1 MMLMNLIISKS
12 KNSKSLY
19 IQKSFRKNGKST
31 SKVVKKLGTM
41 EELLPK
47 HNNSEDEV
55 IAWGKKIAKKMT
67 EEEKRDKDIVLIS
80 LSQSKLLEPMKQTSY
95 NGGYLFLQD
104 IFHSLKLDKICRNIQ
119 DEYKFEYDLADV
131 LSRLIYSRIIY
142 PSSKLSA
149 FEDSKNFIEQPTF
162 ELHDIYRSLDVLAE
176 KCDTIQEFLYEN
188 SKKVVNRN
196 ASVLYYD
203 CTNYFFEIEEERGNC
218 RYGKSKEHRS
228 LPIIQMGLLMDGN
241 GFPLSFVI
249 FPGNEN
255 EQPSL
260 IPVEKK
266 IIKDFGITKFVV
278 CTDAGL
284 ASKENREFNI
294 QKNCSYIVTQS
305 LKKIKK
311 HIKDWALNPEG
322 WSKGDSTGL
331 DISSVMKAVDDG
343 ETFEDGIWYK
353 ERWINE
359 NGIEQRIIV
368 SFSPKYRAYQRYIR
382 SRQIERARKSAESNK
397 KTTTKNPNSPSR
409 FLDEVRYTDNGEVAD
424 NVEVV
429 VNDGRIAEEE
439 KYDGFYAVCTTLE
452 DDIKDIIK
460 VNKRRWEIEES
471 FKIMKS
477 EFKARPVYLQKD
489 NRIEA
494 HFLTCFIALMFI
506 RILENKTGNKLTI
519 EKLIDTLREYNFYH
533 YEGSGYVPTYTRN
546 DATDILHEAFGFR
559 TDYQIN
565 GEKNMKKIIKNTKTG
580 KY

>member
-1 MMLMNLIISKS
+1 MKLTFSKS
-12 KNSKSLY
+12 KNSTSLY

-31 SKVVKKLGTM
+31 SKIVKKLGTM
-41 EELLPK
+41 EELLPQ

-55 IAWGKKIAKKMT
+55 IAWGKKIARKMT

-104 IFHSLKLDKICRNIQ
+104 IFHSLKLDKICRDIQ

-142 PSSKLSA
+142 PSSKLST

-162 ELHDIYRSLDVLAE
+162 ELHDIYRSLDVLTE

-196 ASVLYYD
+196 TSVLYYD

-218 RYGKSKEHRS
+218 RYGKSKEHRPP
-228 LPIIQMGLLMDGN
+228 PIIQMGLLMDGN

-331 DISSVMKAVDDG
+331 DISSVMKAADDG

-368 SFSPKYRAYQRYIR
+368 SFSPKHRAYQRYIR

-397 KTTTKNPNSPSR
+397 KTTAKNPNSPSR
-409 FLDEVRYTDNGEVAD
+409 FLDEIRYTENGEIAD
-424 NVEVV
+424 NVEIV

-452 DDIKDIIK
+452 DDIKDIIE

-471 FKIMKS
+471 FRIMKS

-565 GEKNMKKIIKNTKTG
+565 GEKNMKKIIKNTKR
-580 KY
+580 

>member
-1 MMLMNLIISKS
+1 MNLIISKS
-12 KNSKSLY
+12 KNTKSLY

-31 SKVVKKLGTM
+31 SKIVKKLGTM
-41 EELLPK
+41 EELLPQ
-47 HNNSEDEV
+47 HNNSEEEV
-55 IAWGKKIAKKMT
+55 IAWGKKIARKMT
-67 EEEKRDKDIVLIS
+67 EEEKRDRDIVLIS

-104 IFHSLKLDKICRNIQ
+104 IFHSLKLDKTCRDIQ
-119 DEYKFEYDLADV
+119 EEYKFEYDLADI

-142 PSSKLSA
+142 PSSNLSA
-149 FEDSKNFIEQPTF
+149 YEDSKRFIEQPAF

-176 KCDTIQEFLYEN
+176 KCDAIQEFLYEN
-188 SKKVVNRN
+188 SRKVVSRN
-196 ASVLYYD
+196 TSVLYYD
-203 CTNYFFEIEEERGNC
+203 CTNYFFEIEEERGSC
-218 RYGKSKEHRS
+218 RYGKSKEHRP
-228 LPIIQMGLLMDGN
+228 LPVIQMGLLMDGN

-249 FPGNEN
+249 LN

-260 IPVEKK
+260 IPLEKR
-266 IIKDFGITKFVV
+266 IIKDFGITKFIV

-284 ASKENREFNI
+284 ASNDNREFNT
-294 QKNCSYIVTQS
+294 QGERSYIVTQS
-305 LKKIKK
+305 LKKVKK
-311 HIKDWALNPEG
+311 HIKDWALDTEG
-322 WSKGDSTGL
+322 WTKGDSNGL
-331 DISSVMKAVDDG
+331 DISSVMKSADDG

-382 SRQIERARKSAESNK
+382 SRQIERARRSAENNK
-397 KTTTKNPNSPSR
+397 KSTDRNPNSPAR
-409 FLDEVRYTDNGEVAD
+409 FLDEVRYTENGEVAD
-424 NVEVV
+424 NVEIV

-452 DDIKDIIK
+452 DDIKDIIE

-471 FKIMKS
+471 FRIIKS
-477 EFKARPVYLQKD
+477 EFRARPVYLQKD

-506 RILENKTGNKLTI
+506 RILENRTGNKLTI
-519 EKLIDTLREYNFYH
+519 EKLIDTLRGYNFQH
-533 YEGSGYVPTYTRN
+533 IEGSGYIPTYTRN

-565 GEKNMKKIIKNTKTG
+565 SEKNMKKIIKTTKTG
-580 KY
+580 RY

>member
-1 MMLMNLIISKS
+1 MNLIISKS

-104 IFHSLKLDKICRNIQ
+104 IFHSLKLDKICRDIQ

-266 IIKDFGITKFVV
+266 IIKDFSITKFVV

-331 DISSVMKAVDDG
+331 DISSLMKAVDDG

>member
-1 MMLMNLIISKS
+1 MNLIISKS

-104 IFHSLKLDKICRNIQ
+104 IFHSLKLDKICRDIQ

-429 VNDGRIAEEE
+429 VNNGRIAEEE

>member
-1 MMLMNLIISKS
+1 MKLTFSKS
-12 KNSKSLY
+12 KNSTSLY

-31 SKVVKKLGTM
+31 SKIVRKLGTM
-41 EELLPK
+41 EELLPQ
-47 HNNSEDEV
+47 HNNSEEEV
-55 IAWGKKIAKKMT
+55 IAWGKRIAKKMT
-67 EEEKRDKDIVLIS
+67 EEEKRDKDVVLIS

-104 IFHSLKLDKICRNIQ
+104 IFHSLKLDKICRDIQ

-142 PSSKLSA
+142 PSSKLST

-196 ASVLYYD
+196 TSVLYYD

-218 RYGKSKEHRS
+218 RYGKCKEHRP

-305 LKKIKK
+305 LKKVKK
-311 HIKDWALNPEG
+311 HIKEWALNPEG

-331 DISSVMKAVDDG
+331 DISSIMKVVDDG

-397 KTTTKNPNSPSR
+397 KTTTRNPNSPSR

-452 DDIKDIIK
+452 DNIKDIIE

-506 RILENKTGNKLTI
+506 RILEDRTGNKLTI
-519 EKLIDTLREYNFYH
+519 EELIDTLRGYNFYH

-565 GEKNMKKIIKNTKTG
+565 GEKNMKKIIKNTKR
-580 KY
+580 

>member
-104 IFHSLKLDKICRNIQ
+104 IFHSLKLDKICRDIQ

-382 SRQIERARKSAESNK
+382 SRQIERARKSAENNK

>member
-104 IFHSLKLDKICRNIQ
+104 IFHSLKLDKICRDIQ

>member
-1 MMLMNLIISKS
+1 MNLIISKS

-104 IFHSLKLDKICRNIQ
+104 IFHSLKLDKICRDIQ

-533 YEGSGYVPTYTRN
+533 SEGSGYVPTYTRN

>member
-1 MMLMNLIISKS
+1 MKLTFSKS
-12 KNSKSLY
+12 KNSTSLY

-31 SKVVKKLGTM
+31 SKIVKKLGTM
-41 EELLPK
+41 EELLPQ
-47 HNNSEDEV
+47 HNNSEEEV

-104 IFHSLKLDKICRNIQ
+104 IFHSLKLDKICRDIQ

-142 PSSKLSA
+142 PSSKLST

-196 ASVLYYD
+196 TSVLYYD

-305 LKKIKK
+305 LKNIKK

-565 GEKNMKKIIKNTKTG
+565 GEKNMKKIIKNTKR
-580 KY
+580 

>member
-1 MMLMNLIISKS
+1 MNLIISKS

-104 IFHSLKLDKICRNIQ
+104 IFHSLKLDKICRDIQ

-359 NGIEQRIIV
+359 NGIEQRIII

>member
-1 MMLMNLIISKS
+1 MNLIISKS

-104 IFHSLKLDKICRNIQ
+104 IFHSLKLDKICRDIQ

-260 IPVEKK
+260 IPAEKK

>member
-1 MMLMNLIISKS
+1 MNLIISKS

-31 SKVVKKLGTM
+31 SKIVRKLGTM
-41 EELLPK
+41 EELLPQ

-55 IAWGKKIAKKMT
+55 IAWGKKIARKMT

-104 IFHSLKLDKICRNIQ
+104 IFHSLKLDKICRDIQ

-131 LSRLIYSRIIY
+131 LSRFIYSRIIY
-142 PSSKLSA
+142 PSSKLST

-196 ASVLYYD
+196 TSVLYYD

-218 RYGKSKEHRS
+218 RYGKCKEHRP

-260 IPVEKK
+260 IPLEKK

-284 ASKENREFNI
+284 ASNDNRQFNT
-294 QKNCSYIVTQS
+294 QGERSYIVTQS
-305 LKKIKK
+305 LKNIKK

-343 ETFEDGIWYK
+343 ESYEDGIWYK

-452 DDIKDIIK
+452 DDIKDIIE

-471 FKIMKS
+471 FRIMKS

>member
-1 MMLMNLIISKS
+1 
-12 KNSKSLY
+12 
-19 IQKSFRKNGKST
+19 
-31 SKVVKKLGTM
+31 
-41 EELLPK
+41 
-47 HNNSEDEV
+47 
-55 IAWGKKIAKKMT
+55 
-67 EEEKRDKDIVLIS
+67 
-80 LSQSKLLEPMKQTSY
+80 
-95 NGGYLFLQD
+95 
-104 IFHSLKLDKICRNIQ
+104 KICRDIQ

-142 PSSKLSA
+142 PSSKLST

-162 ELHDIYRSLDVLAE
+162 ELHDIYRSLDVLTE

-196 ASVLYYD
+196 TSVLYYD

-218 RYGKSKEHRS
+218 RYGKSKEHRP

-331 DISSVMKAVDDG
+331 DISSVMKAADDG

-452 DDIKDIIK
+452 DDIKDIIE

-471 FKIMKS
+471 FRIMKS

-565 GEKNMKKIIKNTKTG
+565 GEKNMKKIIKNTKR
-580 KY
+580 

>member
-1 MMLMNLIISKS
+1 MKLTFSKS
-12 KNSKSLY
+12 KNSTSLY

-31 SKVVKKLGTM
+31 SKIVKKLGTM
-41 EELLPK
+41 EELLPQ
-47 HNNSEDEV
+47 HNNSEEEV

-104 IFHSLKLDKICRNIQ
+104 IFHSLKLDKICRDIQ

-142 PSSKLSA
+142 PSSKLST

-196 ASVLYYD
+196 TSVLYYD

-305 LKKIKK
+305 LKNIKK

-331 DISSVMKAVDDG
+331 DITSVMKAVDDG

-565 GEKNMKKIIKNTKTG
+565 GEKNMKKIIKNTKR
-580 KY
+580 

>member
-1 MMLMNLIISKS
+1 MKLTFSKS
-12 KNSKSLY
+12 KNSTSLY

-31 SKVVKKLGTM
+31 SKIVKKLGTM
-41 EELLPK
+41 EELLPQ

-55 IAWGKKIAKKMT
+55 IAWGKKIARKMT

-104 IFHSLKLDKICRNIQ
+104 IFHSLKLDKICRDIQ

-142 PSSKLSA
+142 PSSKLST

-162 ELHDIYRSLDVLAE
+162 ELHDIYRSLDVLTE

-196 ASVLYYD
+196 TSVLYYD

-218 RYGKSKEHRS
+218 RYGKSKEHRP

-331 DISSVMKAVDDG
+331 DISSVMKAADDG

-368 SFSPKYRAYQRYIR
+368 SFSPKHRAYQRYIR

-397 KTTTKNPNSPSR
+397 KTTAKNPNSPSR
-409 FLDEVRYTDNGEVAD
+409 FLDEIRYTENGEIAD

-452 DDIKDIIK
+452 DDIKDIIE

-471 FKIMKS
+471 FRIMKS

-546 DATDILHEAFGFR
+546 DETDILHEAFGFR

-565 GEKNMKKIIKNTKTG
+565 SEKNMKKIIKNTKR
-580 KY
+580 

>member
-1 MMLMNLIISKS
+1 MKLTFSKS
-12 KNSKSLY
+12 KNSTSLY

-31 SKVVKKLGTM
+31 SKIVKKLGTM
-41 EELLPK
+41 EELLPQ

-55 IAWGKKIAKKMT
+55 IAWGKKIARKMT

-104 IFHSLKLDKICRNIQ
+104 IFHSLKLDKICRDIQ

-142 PSSKLSA
+142 PSSKLST

-162 ELHDIYRSLDVLAE
+162 ELHDIYRSLDVLTE

-196 ASVLYYD
+196 TSVLYYD

-218 RYGKSKEHRS
+218 RYGKSKEHRP

-331 DISSVMKAVDDG
+331 DISSVMKAADDG

-368 SFSPKYRAYQRYIR
+368 SFSPKHRAYQRYIR

-397 KTTTKNPNSPSR
+397 KTTAKNPNSPSR
-409 FLDEVRYTDNGEVAD
+409 FLDEIRYTENGEIAD

-452 DDIKDIIK
+452 DDIKDIIE

-471 FKIMKS
+471 FRIMKS

-506 RILENKTGNKLTI
+506 RILENRTGNKLTI
-519 EKLIDTLREYNFYH
+519 EKLIDTLRGYNFQH
-533 YEGSGYVPTYTRN
+533 IEGSGYIPTYTRN
-546 DATDILHEAFGFR
+546 DETDILHEAFGFR

-565 GEKNMKKIIKNTKTG
+565 SEKNMKKIIKNTKTG